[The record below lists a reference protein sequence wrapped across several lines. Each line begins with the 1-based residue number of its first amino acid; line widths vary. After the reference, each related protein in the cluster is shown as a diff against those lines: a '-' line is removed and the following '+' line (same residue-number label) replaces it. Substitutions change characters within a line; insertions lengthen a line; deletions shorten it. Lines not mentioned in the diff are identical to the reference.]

1 MLLSDWYTKWKEKR
15 IQEAVEEARK
25 QGYEEGYA
33 AGKAGVDSVTVRGKN
48 DHVVTHEGKLG
59 VGRHEKKA
67 K

>member
-1 MLLSDWYTKWKEKR
+1 MLLSDWYMRWKEKR

-33 AGKAGVDSVTVRGKN
+33 AGKAGVDPDTVRGK
-48 DHVVTHEGKLG
+48 DGHVVTHEGKLS
-59 VGRHEKKA
+59 VIRHEKKA

>member
-33 AGKAGVDSVTVRGKN
+33 AGKAGVDPVTVRGK
-48 DHVVTHEGKLG
+48 DAHVVTHGRKLS
-59 VGRHEKKA
+59 VGRHEKKT